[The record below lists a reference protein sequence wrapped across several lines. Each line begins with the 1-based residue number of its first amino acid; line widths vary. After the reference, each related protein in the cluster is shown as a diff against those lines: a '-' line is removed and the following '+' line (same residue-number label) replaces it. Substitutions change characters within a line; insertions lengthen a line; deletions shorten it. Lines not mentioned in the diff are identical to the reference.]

1 MRSVER
7 RIRASMADV
16 QARAAYAA
24 APSVRFV
31 TAKPAG
37 GYAARVV
44 GYVGAVRSGVSDRRI
59 ARRQG

>member
-1 MRSVER
+1 
-7 RIRASMADV
+7 MADV
-16 QARAAYAA
+16 RARAAYAA

-31 TAKPAG
+31 TTRPAG